1 MDDDVVL
8 GSLADDPCCESCN
21 HEVIVARGMSSMV
34 SGLKQPGMELN
45 RQVGELKKSR
55 SRDLQAIITT
65 LKDEN
70 KKLQDENK
78 KLQDEIKRKEEYR
91 RLYVVWDDSA

>member
-1 MDDDVVL
+1 MDIQH
-8 GSLADDPCCESCN
+8 N
-21 HEVIVARGMSSMV
+21 
-34 SGLKQPGMELN
+34 
-45 RQVGELKKSR
+45 
-55 SRDLQAIITT
+55 LQAIITVLKKPRLALT
-65 LKDEN
+65 ELATLDHRLQAIITALKDEN

>member
-1 MDDDVVL
+1 MPDWHIFDL
-8 GSLADDPCCESCN
+8 KGLISIIFC
-21 HEVIVARGMSSMV
+21 HFFTRKMSSDH
-34 SGLKQPGMELN
+34 
-45 RQVGELKKSR
+45 R
-55 SRDLQAIITT
+55 LQAIITA

-70 KKLQDENK
+70 KKLRDENN

>member
-1 MDDDVVL
+1 
-8 GSLADDPCCESCN
+8 
-21 HEVIVARGMSSMV
+21 MSSDH
-34 SGLKQPGMELN
+34 
-45 RQVGELKKSR
+45 R
-55 SRDLQAIITT
+55 LQAIITA

-70 KKLQDENK
+70 KKLRDENN